1 MARTNMSNEQPRSK
15 LRGIEHPN
23 RNSFRGKP
31 RGIGPAEIELST
43 AEAKLFV
50 KLAGEATEVDSTED
64 FKEWTQTSVR
74 KLFPHEM
81 LIAGVAQRNG
91 ARVEV
96 DRLLSAGFPL
106 AFINAVTARCG
117 AFACPTLDSWFNQ
130 GRPQLYEPAKTQDST
145 ESDESSSEFKN
156 YDLKNVAA
164 HGVADLSGRYATYF
178 SFSQIPESL
187 NLRHAKFLEL
197 LVPQLHHAFVRAT
210 NQPFAYLQHAT
221 ELADGFGLTTREQ
234 RVLYGLWLGKTND
247 EIGHATRRAPDT
259 VKHQVSSILAKLN
272 VRTRSEAVALAVR
285 IGMLPERR
293 NQVNGAHQEILR

>member
-1 MARTNMSNEQPRSK
+1 MARTKMDMD
-15 LRGIEHPN
+15 
-23 RNSFRGKP
+23 
-31 RGIGPAEIELST
+31 LSM

-50 KLAGEATEVDSTED
+50 KLAGEATEVDSSED
-64 FKEWTQTSVR
+64 FKVWTQTSVR

-96 DRLLSAGFPL
+96 DRLLTAGFPL
-106 AFINAVTARCG
+106 AFINAVTARCS
-117 AFACPTLDSWFNQ
+117 AFACPTLDAWFNQ
-130 GRPQLYEPAKTQDST
+130 GRPQLFEPARTRDSATSRESAT
-145 ESDESSSEFKN
+145 EFNKF
-156 YDLKNVAA
+156 DLKNVAA

-210 NQPFAYLQHAT
+210 NQSFSYLQHAT
-221 ELADGFGLTTREQ
+221 DLADGFGLTTREQ
-234 RVLYGLWLGKTND
+234 RVLYWLWLGKTNT
-247 EIGHATRRAPDT
+247 EIGHATRRAHDT
-259 VKHQVSSILAKLN
+259 VKHQVSHILAKLN

-293 NQVNGAHQEILR
+293 TQSNGSHREILR